1 MATATKTK
9 ATPTVF
15 HRSSFTERL
24 VFMSKP
30 DRVTRLALRSAG
42 FRWNTGGGYWWRNHS
57 AMEAIKPADLAAILT
72 PVNDDSGEVTEPA
85 TA

>member
-24 VFMSKP
+24 VFMNKP

-57 AMEAIKPADLAAILT
+57 AMEAIKPRELSDLLAPIAA
-72 PVNDDSGEVTEPA
+72 NAGEVTEPA